1 MYGHV
6 IIARTAACRPCG
18 LCERTLA
25 SSTVLPLPDNL
36 KSQAS
41 GRPVQTYHATD
52 VKGRKEVERTL
63 IARGH
68 GHVSD
73 LTMPT
78 RTALE

>member
-1 MYGHV
+1 MLKLLFGGYVHTYAYIDKTPV
-6 IIARTAACRPCG
+6 RPG
-18 LCERTLA
+18 
-25 SSTVLPLPDNL
+25 
-36 KSQAS
+36 
-41 GRPVQTYHATD
+41 QTYHATD

-63 IARGH
+63 IASGH